1 MIRLKRVYDPPEPD
15 DGSRVLVDGL
25 WPRGISKAEG
35 RIDRWLKEIAPSRE
49 LRVWFGHEP
58 EKWEAFR
65 DRYREELRSRADLLA
80 QLREEAEQQTLTL
93 LYAARDREHNN
104 AVVVKEELER

>member
-65 DRYREELRSRADLLA
+65 VRYREELRSRADLLA